1 MPSREEFLNSYVRGP
16 MPPGRPPFASR
27 DIQFE
32 VPNMEA
38 EPSNIRTDLFDENTF
53 ADADSISESRA
64 NNRSAPQSAS
74 PDIDFKTLAS
84 SAQAFA
90 GNPLQAKENV
100 LSEVIGRLDREPAN
114 ELNRSQAT
122 QISSDVLL
130 AAVADRFGLGDSTR
144 GTYFLQNRS
153 PWRWASNFESTHA
166 AQNALS
172 GKKNIGQ
179 EIKNKI
185 GNTVSDTFEKIRYPD
200 FIANP
205 LALRNPV
212 VKPDSGVDAGSFLN
226 ARAANFINNFT
237 GKEETHGPV
246 SHIDYKSPFGSSVR
260 VAAKPGDF
268 NAIEHSLSFE
278 GPFGYASKKLIL
290 KNLKEKEKRVSQSS
304 EPLPDTLREIEE
316 IKSKLNEPLTSPSA
330 NYMVGAALENVP
342 IGDVLTAQPLEGA
355 RGARARWY
363 AETSNNALITG
374 KPFQT
379 NLNQMPSD
387 EEFRNSWERPEN
399 TQGGRIRPNVG
410 YTFYQREL
418 YNMQNA
424 HQIRSKKLGP
434 TTWLNSKG
442 EQKEFDPGTLKDP
455 MIRAIYN
462 FPETQDVSSLR
473 NNPLRLIEKTRN
485 VDFTRPVITTDS
497 LRYKLRSGLNSSLSV
512 NAVDLIPSRET
523 IQDFYAGKPVQGLK
537 RMAGDFA
544 SGIPT
549 ALATGAAVT
558 AAPALAP
565 FAPGVVSG
573 LALVRGA
580 NALDE
585 VSRQQTGEGLVSK
598 FRQTIGTAP
607 RTGYAN
613 PDFKLAVRTT
623 TPQVTALSPQQR
635 KTMEQRQNRNELQKR
650 IDLLKERFNP
660 SRGEFGFSELI
671 FGR

>member
-32 VPNMEA
+32 VPNMET

-64 NNRSAPQSAS
+64 NNRSAPQSAKS
-74 PDIDFKTLAS
+74 FLSNRPALIDEFTAFPDPDSDSKTT
-84 SAQAFA
+84 
-90 GNPLQAKENV
+90 E
-100 LSEVIGRLDREPAN
+100 
-114 ELNRSQAT
+114 
-122 QISSDVLL
+122 QISN
-130 AAVADRFGLGDSTR
+130 AVVNYA
-144 GTYFLQNRS
+144 
-153 PWRWASNFESTHA
+153 E
-166 AQNALS
+166 
-172 GKKNIGQ
+172 KNIGK
-179 EIKNKI
+179 EIKNKS
-185 GNTVSDTFEKIRYPD
+185 GNVVSRVFEKIRYPD

-205 LALRNPV
+205 LALRNPA

-237 GKEETHGPV
+237 PIEDTRGHG
-246 SHIDYKSPFGSSVR
+246 SNSSINYQSPFG
-260 VAAKPGDF
+260 AKVHIVSFAKAG
-268 NAIEHSLSFE
+268 EHSLSFE

-290 KNLKEKEKRVSQSS
+290 KDLKEKEKRVSQSS

-342 IGDVLTAQPLEGA
+342 IGDVLTAQPLGGA

-379 NLNQMPSD
+379 NLNRMPSD

-410 YTFYQREL
+410 YTFHQREL
-418 YNMQNA
+418 YDMQNA
-424 HQIRSKKLGP
+424 HQIKSKKLGP

-442 EQKEFDPGTLKDP
+442 EQKEFDPETLKDP
-455 MIRAIYN
+455 MIRAVYN

-473 NNPLRLIEKTRN
+473 NNPLGLIEQARN

-497 LRYKLRSGLNSSLSV
+497 LRYKLRGGLNNSLSV
-512 NAVDLIPSRET
+512 NAADLIPSRET

-558 AAPALAP
+558 AAPALALLT
-565 FAPGVVSG
+565 PGVVAG
-573 LALVRGA
+573 LALVRSA
-580 NALDE
+580 NAFDE
-585 VSRQQTGEGLVSK
+585 VSRQQTGESLMSK
-598 FRQTIGTAP
+598 FRQTIGTVP

-613 PDFKLAVRTT
+613 PDFKTLVRTT
-623 TPQVTALSPQQR
+623 TPELKALTPQQ
-635 KTMEQRQNRNELQKR
+635 KQIMTQQQIQNGFPTTMATGINELKNRFQ
-650 IDLLKERFNP
+650 LAKERFNP
-660 SRGEFGFSELI
+660 RRGEFGVSEML
-671 FGR
+671 FNR